1 MAENEAEGLARLAFI
16 RYRQLVELLGLFKGG
31 GTALLLDMAPNITQS
46 YNAILRD
53 TKKVFAIDSH
63 FNSAISHL
71 EEYPAALSNRAPIKQ
86 THKIQADAQILMGT
100 LRGFI
105 EMYMSGDQRRKIGF
119 TP

>member
-1 MAENEAEGLARLAFI
+1 MTENEAEGLVRLAFV
-16 RYRQLVELLGLFKGG
+16 RYRQLEELLGLFKEGE
-31 GTALLLDMAPNITQS
+31 TALLHDMAPNITQS

-53 TKKVFAIDSH
+53 TKKVFAIDSL

-71 EEYPAALSNRAPIKQ
+71 EEYPGTERPIQ
-86 THKIQADAQILMGT
+86 QAIRIQADAQILMGT

-105 EMYMSGDQRRKIGF
+105 EMHMSGDQRRKIGF

>member
-1 MAENEAEGLARLAFI
+1 MAENEAEGLVRLAFI
-16 RYRQLVELLGLFKGG
+16 RYRQLEELLGLFKGG
-31 GTALLLDMAPNITQS
+31 TAPLYDMAPNITQS

-53 TKKVFAIDSH
+53 TKKVFAIDSL

-71 EEYPAALSNRAPIKQ
+71 EEYPGTERSIQQAIR
-86 THKIQADAQILMGT
+86 IQADAQILMGT

>member
-31 GTALLLDMAPNITQS
+31 TASLQDMSPNITQS

-53 TKKVFAIDSH
+53 TKKVFAIDSL

-71 EEYPAALSNRAPIKQ
+71 EEYPVTERPIQRAIR
-86 THKIQADAQILMGT
+86 IQADAQILMGT

-105 EMYMSGDQRRKIGF
+105 EMHMSGDQRRKIGF

>member
-16 RYRQLVELLGLFKGG
+16 RYRQLMELLGLFKGG
-31 GTALLLDMAPNITQS
+31 TAPLHDMGSNITQS

-53 TKKVFAIDSH
+53 TKKVFAVDSN

-71 EEYPAALSNRAPIKQ
+71 KEYPAALSERAPIQ
-86 THKIQADAQILMGT
+86 QAVKIQADARILMGT
-100 LRGFI
+100 LRAFI